1 MRSSRLKLKLELLC
15 RGIRLD
21 PPTRKKFQG
30 YRQNKRA
37 SLSEGVCFNI
47 GIGSESFVVNL
58 AVHEKFV
65 SSTPFSYSSI
75 DHKLLCDGQAIASA
89 YHIDDPSWF
98 QLQLPDGT
106 RYGEVL
112 SVHLTNILA
121 VALNDQC
128 LFKTTSEGC
137 RFCGLEAGRSPVK
150 KDPSRIAQV
159 IKGLESRGYK
169 FTELNINSGTL
180 EGPDRGAEVYM
191 EVIREVRKVSSIPI
205 AAQICPPANLSY
217 FQHLCEA
224 GLQTISFNIEIFD
237 DEIRREICPGKSRI
251 SMPEYLLALEEA
263 VKIFGRNQVSSWLIA
278 GLEPKESTI
287 AGAEAIARTGAIP
300 FVTVFRPLLGT
311 SMEDLSPP
319 PVEDLLD
326 IFEELKKIFTK
337 YQLNPFASTCG
348 CVNCDCCSAL
358 TEMLGTSPL

>member
-1 MRSSRLKLKLELLC
+1 MSSSSLKLKLELLC

-21 PPTRKKFQG
+21 PPTSKKFQG

-47 GIGSESFVVNL
+47 GVGKESFVVNL

-65 SSTPFSYSSI
+65 ASTPFSYSSI
-75 DHKLLCDGQAIASA
+75 DHKLLRDGQVVASA
-89 YHIDDPSWF
+89 CHIDDPSWF
-98 QLQLPDGT
+98 HLQLPDGT

-121 VALNDQC
+121 VALRDQC
-128 LFKTTSEGC
+128 LFKVTSEGC
-137 RFCGLEAGRSPVK
+137 QFCGMEAGRNPVK

-159 IKGLESRGYK
+159 IKGLESQGYK

-191 EVIREVRKVSSIPI
+191 EVIREVRTVSSIPI
-205 AAQICPPANLSY
+205 SAQICPPANLSY
-217 FQHLCEA
+217 LRHLFEA

-237 DEIRREICPGKSRI
+237 DEVRRKICPGKSRI
-251 SMPEYLLALEEA
+251 SMPEYLQTLEEA
-263 VKIFGRNQVSSWLIA
+263 VNVFGRNQVSSWLIA

-300 FVTVFRPLLGT
+300 FVTVFRPILGT
-311 SMEDLSPP
+311 TMEDLSPP
-319 PVEDLLD
+319 PVEDLLL
-326 IFEELKKIFTK
+326 IFEALDKIVARH
-337 YQLNPFASTCG
+337 QLNPFASTCG
-348 CVNCDCCSAL
+348 CVNCNCCSAL
-358 TEMLGTSPL
+358 TEMLGTSSS